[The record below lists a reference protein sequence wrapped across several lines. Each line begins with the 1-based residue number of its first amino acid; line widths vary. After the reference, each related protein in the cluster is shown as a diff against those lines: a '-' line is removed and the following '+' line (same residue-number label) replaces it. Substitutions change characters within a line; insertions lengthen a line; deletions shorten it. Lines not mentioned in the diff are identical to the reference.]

1 MSNPY
6 VGLPPRAYW
15 RSGVA
20 DVSFLEMQ
28 DVYRPRYEISRESTR
43 IAAAGSCFAQHIGRQ
58 FKARGYQFVDV
69 EKPLPMLPESAWN
82 DYGFNM
88 YSARYGNLYSARQL
102 LQMFR
107 RAHGLFTPEED
118 VWEKNGRFYDPFRPN
133 IEKNGYAT
141 PEEVRRDRDF
151 HLAAVRRILEQTDVF
166 VFTFGLT
173 EAWECIAD
181 GAILPT
187 CPGTVAGQFD
197 PEKYRFVNFSYEDVL
212 GDFTAFKDFAE
223 GIRPG
228 IRFLITVSPVPLTAT
243 ASDQHVLP
251 ATVYSKSVLRTV
263 CGTLYQKYENVDYFP
278 SFELV
283 SSHPGRAMFF
293 RPNLREV
300 SPVGVAHVMDAF
312 FGPHTAGQAAP
323 EPEPVSAEKAPA
335 RAKPRMSE
343 DDLVCEEALLE
354 EFGR

>member
-1 MSNPY
+1 MNPY
-6 VGLPPRAYW
+6 ENLPPKAFWRRA
-15 RSGVA
+15 VA
-20 DVSFLEMQ
+20 ENSMYDVSGLWNPKFKLSPKMP
-28 DVYRPRYEISRESTR
+28 VSTY
-43 IAAAGSCFAQHIGRQ
+43 GSCFAQHIGRQ

-173 EAWECIAD
+173 EAWDIEFASHNIRVRSLMPGFID
-181 GAILPT
+181 TGILSAVGEDSNQT
-187 CPGTVAGQFD
+187 GKERLQAAG
-197 PEKYRFVNFSYEDVL
+197 
-212 GDFTAFKDFAE
+212 
-223 GIRPG
+223 I
-228 IRFLITVSPVPLTAT
+228 
-243 ASDQHVLP
+243 
-251 ATVYSKSVLRTV
+251 
-263 CGTLYQKYENVDYFP
+263 
-278 SFELV
+278 
-283 SSHPGRAMFF
+283 
-293 RPNLREV
+293 EV
-300 SPVGVAHVMDAF
+300 SPVSMIGPAAWDAVHGNAVHTPVNKMARQLMFAARF
-312 FGPHTAGQAAP
+312 FPGRVRKRMGLLNGLDEAA
-323 EPEPVSAEKAPA
+323 
-335 RAKPRMSE
+335 E
-343 DDLVCEEALLE
+343 D
-354 EFGR
+354 